1 MNDQSMII
9 KERMNS
15 IMRMVAASSLA
26 GQVHVEE
33 GKIRIAKPLQN
44 SKGQYVFD
52 LKNDQVDNLVTFNL
66 DRNDVFIP
74 ARWAYQLGIKNK
86 NTRVEQLFTFV
97 PVNDGVK
104 PSAYAQGF
112 TSENIKALY
121 DGFVQW
127 TLDNTVVYSRYP
139 MEKFYKIPETQPA
152 FILKSDDSAVSES
165 IQLERR
171 LDNDLELMYPRFII
185 AGTRDHKI
193 SVNFDAAGL
202 SFPLNDPTNYEAEL
216 VLYMDGFLIKGGC
229 QNGDRSPFGDVV
241 GNW

>member
-1 MNDQSMII
+1 MQDQTMII

-15 IMRMVAASSLA
+15 VMRMVQASSLA

-33 GKIRIAKPLQN
+33 GKIRIAKPIKN
-44 SKGQYVFD
+44 SQGQYTFD
-52 LKNDQVDNLVTFNL
+52 IKNDAVDNLVTFGL

-74 ARWAYQLGIKNK
+74 ARWAFLVAIKNK
-86 NTRVEQLFTFV
+86 NTRVEQLYTFI
-97 PVNDGVK
+97 PQNDGVN
-104 PSAYAQGF
+104 PSVYAKGF
-112 TSENIKALY
+112 VDDQLKALY
-121 DGFVQW
+121 DGYVQW

-139 MEKFYKIPETQPA
+139 MEKFYKVPETQGA
-152 FILKSDDSAVSES
+152 FVLKSDDTAVNEG

-171 LDNDLELMYPRFII
+171 LDSDLELMYPRFII

-193 SVNFDAAGL
+193 TVNFDAAGL
-202 SFPLNDPTNYEAEL
+202 TFALNDPTNYEAEL
-216 VLYMDGFLIKGGC
+216 VMYMDGFLIKGGC